1 MRRVL
6 GVLTAATLLLSGCGG
21 GDEAQ
26 ADVRRFCEL
35 IEQYNKGTGFEQP
48 EDQTPEALTK
58 ALRDYLTLPE
68 IQATLDELRDVAP
81 EEVRAD
87 VITMTDVADE
97 LVETGKSRF
106 EEEEA
111 TKANENIV
119 AYTTEQCAP
128 KDGGSGAPA
137 EDAPAEDAPAE
148 DAAGEGAGEAAA
160 EG

>member
-1 MRRVL
+1 MRRLL
-6 GVLTAATLLLSGCGG
+6 GGLTAAALLLTGCGG

-48 EDQTPEALTK
+48 QEQTPEALTA
-58 ALRDYLTLPE
+58 ALRDYLALPE
-68 IQATLDELRDVAP
+68 IEATLDELREVAP

-87 VITMTDVADE
+87 VVVMTDVADE

-119 AYTTEQCAP
+119 AYTTEECAP
-128 KDGGSGAPA
+128 EDDGSAPA
-137 EDAPAEDAPAE
+137 EDAPAEDAVGE
-148 DAAGEGAGEAAA
+148 GVGEGAPATPD

>member
-6 GVLTAATLLLSGCGG
+6 GGLTAAVLLLSGCG

-48 EDQTPEALTK
+48 EEQTPEALTK

-81 EEVRAD
+81 EQVRAD
-87 VITMTDVADE
+87 VVVMTDVADE
-97 LVETGKSRF
+97 LRETGKSRF
-106 EEEEA
+106 EEEDA
-111 TKANENIV
+111 TKANEAIV
-119 AYTTEQCAP
+119 AFTTEECAP
-128 KDGGSGAPA
+128 KDGGS
-137 EDAPAEDAPAE
+137 DAPAQDAQGAE
-148 DAAGEGAGEAAA
+148 SAEGEAAGEGEAAA
-160 EG
+160 PAES

>member
-6 GVLTAATLLLSGCGG
+6 GGLTAAVLLLAGCGG

-48 EDQTPEALTK
+48 EEQTPEALTK

-68 IQATLDELRDVAP
+68 IQATLEELRDVAP
-81 EEVRAD
+81 EQVRAD
-87 VITMTDVADE
+87 VVTMTDVADE
-97 LVETGKSRF
+97 LRETGKSRF

-111 TKANENIV
+111 TKANKAIV
-119 AYTTEQCAP
+119 AFTTEECAP
-128 KDGGSGAPA
+128 KDGGS
-137 EDAPAEDAPAE
+137 DAPAGGAE
-148 DAAGEGAGEAAA
+148 GEAAGEGEAAA
-160 EG
+160 PAES